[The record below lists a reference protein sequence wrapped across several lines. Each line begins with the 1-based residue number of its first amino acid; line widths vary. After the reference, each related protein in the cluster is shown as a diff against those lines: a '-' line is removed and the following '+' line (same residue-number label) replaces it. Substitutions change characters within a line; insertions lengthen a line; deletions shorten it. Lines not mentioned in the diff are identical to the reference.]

1 MISAAE
7 KVSRLITLDGLRK
20 EYSDFLLDV
29 DLVVEKG
36 RIVSILG
43 PSGSGKTT
51 VLRLTA
57 GFETPD
63 SGRVI
68 VDGTDVT
75 NVDPSRRGVGLV
87 FQDYT
92 LFPHMP
98 VHDNVAYGL
107 KYASVSRAERDA
119 TVSRLLETV
128 GLAGFGSRDVRTL
141 SGGEQQ
147 RVAIARAVAVNPGV
161 LLLDEPFSSIDEPL
175 RKGLRAELVRVTQE
189 LAITTVFVTH
199 SRDEALA
206 ISDMVVV
213 MRDGRV
219 VAHGTPVELYETPR
233 NRFVAEF
240 LGEANVF
247 SGKVSRPE
255 VNSWRLEAF
264 RAFTIDGS
272 APAGSHATIM
282 IRPERVSISAH
293 AGDRP
298 NEFPARIVAAQYFG
312 AVSEY
317 TLECDGVTIVAA
329 SPIRFARGAAV
340 YGALEPSSIVVLEDP
355 P

>member
-1 MISAAE
+1 M
-7 KVSRLITLDGLRK
+7 ITLDGLRK

-57 GFETPD
+57 GFESPD

-68 VDGTDVT
+68 VGGTDVT
-75 NVDPSRRGVGLV
+75 RVDPSRRGVGLV

-92 LFPHMP
+92 LFPHMS

-107 KYASVSRAERDA
+107 KYSSVTRAEREA
-119 TVSRLLETV
+119 TVSRLLKTV
-128 GLAGFGSRDVRTL
+128 GLAGFGARDVRTL

-147 RVAIARAVAVNPGV
+147 RVAIARAVAVNPAV
-161 LLLDEPFSSIDEPL
+161 LLLDEPFSSIDAPQ

-189 LAITTVFVTH
+189 LSITTVFVTH
-199 SRDEALA
+199 SRDEALS

-213 MRDGRV
+213 MRNGRV
-219 VAHGTPVELYETPR
+219 VAHGTPVELYETPKS
-233 NRFVAEF
+233 RFVAEF

-247 SGKVSRPE
+247 SGKVSRSIGD
-255 VNSWRLEAF
+255 SWRLEAF
-264 RAFTIDGS
+264 RAFTVDGS
-272 APAGSHATIM
+272 APGVSEATIM
-282 IRPERVSISAH
+282 IRPERVAISSRAT
-293 AGDRP
+293 GQP
-298 NEFPARIVAAQYFG
+298 NEFVARIIAAQYFG

-329 SPIRFARGAAV
+329 SPMRFARGDTV
-340 YGALEPSSIVVLEDP
+340 YGALEPSSIVVLDDP
-355 P
+355 QP

>member
-1 MISAAE
+1 M
-7 KVSRLITLDGLRK
+7 ITLDGLRK

-36 RIVSILG
+36 LIVSILG

-68 VDGTDVT
+68 VDGRDVT

-87 FQDYT
+87 FQYYT
-92 LFPHMP
+92 LFPHMS

-107 KYASVSRAERDA
+107 KYASVSRTEREA

-128 GLAGFGSRDVRTL
+128 GLAGFGARDVRTL

-161 LLLDEPFSSIDEPL
+161 LLLDEPFSSIDAPL

-189 LAITTVFVTH
+189 LSITTVFVTH
-199 SRDEALA
+199 SRDEALS
-206 ISDMVVV
+206 ISDIVVV

-219 VAHGTPVELYETPR
+219 VARGTPVELYETPK

-240 LGEANVF
+240 LGEANVY
-247 SGKVSRPE
+247 SGKVSHSTGK
-255 VNSWRLEAF
+255 SWRLDTF
-264 RAFTIDGS
+264 REFSVDGP
-272 APAGSHATIM
+272 APPGSNATIM
-282 IRPERVSISAH
+282 IRPERVSISPRAT
-293 AGDRP
+293 GRP
-298 NEFPARIVAAQYFG
+298 NEFPARIIAAQYFG

-329 SPIRFARGAAV
+329 SPIRFARGDAV
-340 YGALEPSSIVVLEDP
+340 HGELEPSSIVVLDDP
-355 P
+355 LP

>member
-1 MISAAE
+1 M
-7 KVSRLITLDGLRK
+7 ITLDGLRK

-29 DLVVEKG
+29 DLMVEKG

-57 GFETPD
+57 GFESPD
-63 SGRVI
+63 AGRVI
-68 VDGTDVT
+68 VGGRDVT

-92 LFPHMP
+92 LFPHMS

-107 KYASVSRAERDA
+107 KYSSVARAEREA
-119 TVSRLLETV
+119 TVARLLGTV

-161 LLLDEPFSSIDEPL
+161 LLLDEPFSSIDAPL

-199 SRDEALA
+199 SRDEALS

-213 MRDGRV
+213 MKDGRV
-219 VAHGTPVELYETPR
+219 VAHGTPVELYETPK

-247 SGKVSRPE
+247 SGKVSRT
-255 VNSWRLEAF
+255 VGNSWRLEAF
-264 RAFTIDGS
+264 RDFTVDNS
-272 APAGSHATIM
+272 APSGSEATIM
-282 IRPERVSISAH
+282 IRPERVAISSRAT
-293 AGDRP
+293 GQP
-298 NEFPARIVAAQYFG
+298 NEFAARIIAAQYFG

-317 TLECDGVTIVAA
+317 TLECDGVSIVAA
-329 SPIRFARGAAV
+329 SPMRFARGDAV
-340 YGALEPSSIVVLEDP
+340 YGALEPSSIVVLDDP
-355 P
+355 